1 MIIPRGSDATRSYNP
16 DLYPGTLHLFINV
29 EKKYFVDLIL
39 RHLLS
44 DRVSNSLHHVLC
56 SRVNCEPR
64 TWTHSRLAVKGFSWT
79 GGLTFHHIFKGPV
92 DQEVTFHKILLSP
105 GDKDDFSTFLF
116 QHTRKESPAKMMK
129 WWMEIEQYRISKTRS
144 SLHVPYLYHRQE
156 LFTWPYATIVGMLVC
171 IVSIFTKRTNASVSQ
186 VLLYIVFL
194 SHLVQR
200 KAPQTFTP
208 IIFSHSAVSP
218 SANLDTTLSIIL
230 SKNSQ
235 VNQGNLVFCSPV
247 NGGNIGSIVHQD
259 IDSLG
264 KGFQRCVKKI
274 LNCSSVCDVS
284 FNHQGDAI
292 LLSNLELQF
301 TQLFFGSDKK
311 Q

>member
-1 MIIPRGSDATRSYNP
+1 
-16 DLYPGTLHLFINV
+16 
-29 EKKYFVDLIL
+29 
-39 RHLLS
+39 
-44 DRVSNSLHHVLC
+44 
-56 SRVNCEPR
+56 
-64 TWTHSRLAVKGFSWT
+64 
-79 GGLTFHHIFKGPV
+79 
-92 DQEVTFHKILLSP
+92 
-105 GDKDDFSTFLF
+105 
-116 QHTRKESPAKMMK
+116 
-129 WWMEIEQYRISKTRS
+129 MEIEQCRISKTDARPSMFHTYITVWS
-144 SLHVPYLYHRQE
+144 SLHDHMPLLLE
-156 LFTWPYATIVGMLVC
+156 CW
-171 IVSIFTKRTNASVSQ
+171 SASFQFSQKGPTLLCHISQ
-186 VLLYIVFL
+186 VLLYIVLL

-235 VNQGNLVFCSPV
+235 VNQGGLVFCSPV

-264 KGFQRCVKKI
+264 KGFQCCVEKI
-274 LNCSSVCDVS
+274 LNCSSICDVS
-284 FNHQGDAI
+284 FNHQGNAI

-311 Q
+311 QKKGFLEFDQTYLATRTTSYLGTLQASCLAISAPKP

>member
-1 MIIPRGSDATRSYNP
+1 
-16 DLYPGTLHLFINV
+16 
-29 EKKYFVDLIL
+29 
-39 RHLLS
+39 
-44 DRVSNSLHHVLC
+44 
-56 SRVNCEPR
+56 
-64 TWTHSRLAVKGFSWT
+64 
-79 GGLTFHHIFKGPV
+79 
-92 DQEVTFHKILLSP
+92 
-105 GDKDDFSTFLF
+105 
-116 QHTRKESPAKMMK
+116 
-129 WWMEIEQYRISKTRS
+129 MEIEQCRISKTDARLSMFHTYITVWS
-144 SLHVPYLYHRQE
+144 SLRDHTPL
-156 LFTWPYATIVGMLVC
+156 LLVGV
-171 IVSIFTKRTNASVSQ
+171 VSIFTKRTNSSVSQ
-186 VLLYIVFL
+186 VLLYIVLL

-208 IIFSHSAVSP
+208 IIFSHSAASP

-235 VNQGNLVFCSPV
+235 VDQGGLVFCSPV

-264 KGFQRCVKKI
+264 KGFQRCVEKI

-311 Q
+311 QKKGFLEFDQTYLATRTTSYLGTLQASCLAISAPKP